1 MCVLKLCSRC
11 EALHYWEKE
20 AHGCQERGE
29 SQCNHTINFRWNNVI
44 TLMEKILQVFSKIL
58 SVFDLWCSSVQR
70 KVSVLRRWAVRV
82 SPRWKSKRR
91 WPRSWERSRLPR
103 PRNKRR
109 SPCEEHKHTHP
120 VETHCLKVGPTKLTV
135 FFLQRGINAFGVQRT
150 GDWQKDGGEEAEE
163 PGGQEEGAGRE
174 AGHGLRQQ
182 EVMLQHK
189 HVVETPVCVFPV
201 WMCVCSLS
209 QCRLPLCDV
218 RDAGD
223 WAGNSCGSQV
233 LYSLQTGPVWRA
245 GLHLRTSKVS
255 LSPPCPQSLLVYRSL
270 LRVFILRN

>member
-58 SVFDLWCSSVQR
+58 SVIDLWCSLVQR

-91 WPRSWERSRLPR
+91 WLRSWERSRLPR

-201 WMCVCSLS
+201 WMCVCVPSRSAVSHSVMSEMQVIEQETPVGAKSSTRSKLDLFDEPGFTS
-209 QCRLPLCDV
+209 GPPKLVCLLP
-218 RDAGD
+218 
-223 WAGNSCGSQV
+223 V
-233 LYSLQTGPVWRA
+233 LGA
-245 GLHLRTSKVS
+245 
-255 LSPPCPQSLLVYRSL
+255 C
-270 LRVFILRN
+270 